1 MIITK
6 AVALNR
12 APDVAAAM
20 TYGHVRTW
28 LMDDIEVLLESDLAK
43 ALLKWRNRR
52 RQRNLRGLKE
62 SD

>member
-20 TYGHVRTW
+20 TYSHVKTW
-28 LMDDIEVLLESDLAK
+28 LIDGVEVLLESDLAK
-43 ALLKWRNRR
+43 ALLKWRNRHR
-52 RQRNLRGLKE
+52 RWNVR
-62 SD
+62 D

>member
-20 TYGHVRTW
+20 RYGHVRTW
-28 LMDDIEVLLESDLAK
+28 LIDGIEVLLESDLAK

-52 RQRNLRGLKE
+52 GRRNVR
-62 SD
+62 D